1 MFRQVGDHLVKFRTL
16 YNGATIMHCNKFIV
30 NFQKQFLDQ
39 KMKTITVGQQKE
51 LLKKVMNIKGVEK

>member
-1 MFRQVGDHLVKFRTL
+1 
-16 YNGATIMHCNKFIV
+16 MHCNKFIV

-39 KMKTITVGQQKE
+39 KMKSITAGQQQKE

>member
-1 MFRQVGDHLVKFRTL
+1 
-16 YNGATIMHCNKFIV
+16 MHCNKFIV

-39 KMKTITVGQQKE
+39 KMKNITVGQQKE